1 MQKEASDRDER
12 RGTALKIYKNIT
24 ELIGRTPLLEVT
36 NIEQDKQL
44 KARSPDKAGILSIR
58 RAA

>member
-36 NIEQDKQL
+36 NIEQEKQL
-44 KARSPDKAGILSIR
+44 KARILIKWNISIR
-58 RAA
+58 QEA